1 MKAMVFA
8 AGLGTRLGELT
19 ANQPKALVEIGGEA
33 LLSIVLNR
41 LREAGVLDVI
51 INVHHHAGLVERF
64 IEESDGFGLNI
75 KFSHEE
81 ELLDTGGG
89 LKNAAWFFDD
99 GRPFLVHNV
108 DVLSDIDLAAMIRTH
123 VESSALVTMAAKK
136 RPTRRALLFD
146 GTGELCGR
154 VVAGSD
160 EFVCKP
166 DGSVERLGFCGIHV
180 ISPGLFERMT
190 EEGVFPI
197 VETYLRLASENAAI
211 RVHRVDQNRWRDC
224 GRPGD
229 LVPL

>member
-8 AGLGTRLGELT
+8 AGLGTRLGKLT
-19 ANQPKALVEIGGEA
+19 ADQPKALVEVGGEA

-51 INVHHHAGLVERF
+51 VNVHHHAGLVERF

-108 DVLSDIDLAAMIRTH
+108 DVLSDIDLAAMIRAH
-123 VESSALVTMAAKK
+123 VGFSALATLAAKD
-136 RPTRRALLFD
+136 RPTERALLFD
-146 GTGELCGR
+146 QSGTLRGR
-154 VVAGSD
+154 VVSD
-160 EFVCKP
+160 VNEMVSKP
-166 DGSVERLGFCGIHV
+166 IGSVERLGFCGIHV
-180 ISPGLFERMT
+180 ISPELFALMT
-190 EEGVFPI
+190 ESGVFSIQRICASRQKMPASGCFELMNVAGGI
-197 VETYLRLASENAAI
+197 VDARGN
-211 RVHRVDQNRWRDC
+211 
-224 GRPGD
+224 
-229 LVPL
+229 

>member
-8 AGLGTRLGELT
+8 AGLGTRLGKLT
-19 ANQPKALVEIGGEA
+19 TNQPKALVEVGGEA

-51 INVHHHAGLVERF
+51 INVHHHADLIEHF
-64 IEESDGFGLNI
+64 IDDSDGFGLNI

-81 ELLDTGGG
+81 VLLDTGGG

-108 DVLSDIDLAAMIRTH
+108 DVLSDIDLAAMIRAH
-123 VESSALVTMAAKK
+123 VESSALATLAAKD

-146 GTGELCGR
+146 ESGRLCGR
-154 VVAGSD
+154 VLDGENA
-160 EFVCKP
+160 FVSTP
-166 DGSVERLGFCGIHV
+166 NGSVERLGFCGIHV
-180 ISPGLFERMT
+180 ISPELFARMT
-190 EEGVFPI
+190 ESGVFSI
-197 VETYLRLASENAAI
+197 VETYLRLAGENADI
-211 RVHRVDQNRWRDC
+211 RLHRADRNRWRDC
-224 GRPGD
+224 GHPGD

>member
-8 AGLGTRLGELT
+8 AGLGTRLGKLT
-19 ANQPKALVEIGGEA
+19 ADQPKALVEVGGEA

-51 INVHHHAGLVERF
+51 VNVHHHAGLVERF
-64 IEESDGFGLNI
+64 IEDSDGFGLNI

-108 DVLSDIDLAAMIRTH
+108 DVLSDIDLAAMIRAH
-123 VESSALVTMAAKK
+123 VETSALATLAAKI

-146 GTGELCGR
+146 QSGKLCGR
-154 VVAGSD
+154 VVDD
-160 EFVCKP
+160 ENKFVVTP
-166 DGSVERLGFCGIHV
+166 NGSVERLGFCGIHV
-180 ISPGLFERMT
+180 ISPGLFSRMK
-190 EEGVFPI
+190 ESGVFSI
-197 VETYLRLASENAAI
+197 VETYLRLAGENADI
-211 RVHRVDQNRWRDC
+211 RAFRVDENRWRDC